1 MLIKFKHYAF
11 LFLLMVVMT
20 GCSTQPTMSTQT
32 TSNATPDFLKPPTT
46 DCEIR
51 KWYNYQV
58 VAIPLINKRWIDKGL
73 TAEQRAQ
80 KAFTL
85 RHNARINARYM
96 MPDQEEVKV
105 LQARD
110 QKKYG
115 NPDGPTFTYLV
126 KKLQKK
132 GLNGKAL
139 YQSIIK
145 SSSRTDSTYN
155 EQCEK

>member
-1 MLIKFKHYAF
+1 MVIKFNHYAL
-11 LFLLMVVMT
+11 LFILALFVS
-20 GCSTQPTMSTQT
+20 GCSTQPVAPTQA
-32 TSNATPDFLKPPTT
+32 TSKATPDFLKPPTT

-96 MPDQEEVKV
+96 MPNQEEVKA
-105 LQARD
+105 LQVRD

-115 NPDGPTFTYLV
+115 NPDGPTFAYLV
-126 KKLQKK
+126 KKHQKK
-132 GLNGKAL
+132 GLNGKEL